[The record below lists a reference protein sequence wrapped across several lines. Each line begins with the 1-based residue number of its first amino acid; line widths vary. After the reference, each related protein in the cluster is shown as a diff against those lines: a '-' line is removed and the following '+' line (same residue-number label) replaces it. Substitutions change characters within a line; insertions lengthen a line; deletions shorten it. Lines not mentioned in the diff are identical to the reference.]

1 MKIRYF
7 LLSLFSVCVVALAFS
22 CANANTGGGKGS
34 TETDIKGVWATNE
47 FQTQDGGRGR
57 AFLAFDET
65 RAYHADEKNGVLDT
79 KGIKMAY
86 TFKDGKLLIPS
97 VAKMM
102 TFSFENGE
110 ITVIPAKGSPYKMHK
125 VESPTLDKL
134 KEICTKEY

>member
-1 MKIRYF
+1 MKMKYF
-7 LLSLFSVCVVALAFS
+7 LLSVFSVCIVAFAFS
-22 CANANTGGGKGS
+22 CANGSGGGTSLSK
-34 TETDIKGVWATNE
+34 EDIKGVWATNE

-57 AFLAFDET
+57 ALLAFDET

-86 TFKDGKLLIPS
+86 TFNNGKLLIPS